1 MERGRQVTVQGR
13 VVSDRMQKT
22 IVVKAERK
30 VKHPR
35 YGKYIRRY
43 TTYYAHDENDD
54 ASNGDIV
61 ELAATRPL
69 SRQKRWRLLRIVFA
83 KDTGEP
89 AGKGAES

>member
-54 ASNGDIV
+54 ASTGDIV

-69 SRQKRWRLLRIVFA
+69 SRQKRWRLLRIVAA
-83 KDTGEP
+83 KDTGET